1 MNMAPCARMRTPS
14 APEMMVRPD
23 AISAR
28 RAPSTNPLKSCDT
41 KFAQLTTRNLA
52 HRPRLS
58 FVRSGVVAQ
67 VATKRVEFLHQGI
80 ARHDLEN
87 LPVIFL
93 ILHVTR
99 LLAAHDDDWPD
110 QLMIFLAEVHVTHG
124 RWECFTRLILLDDIR
139 RIERSGLRHH
149 ARPYCQ

>member
-1 MNMAPCARMRTPS
+1 MI
-14 APEMMVRPD
+14 VRPD

-41 KFAQLTTRNLA
+41 KFAQLTNRNLA

-58 FVRSGVVAQ
+58 SVRSGVIAQ
-67 VATKRVEFLHQGI
+67 VATKLVGFLHQRL

-93 ILHVTR
+93 ILHVAR
-99 LLAAHDDDWPD
+99 LLATHDDDRPD
-110 QLMIFLAEVHVTHG
+110 QLVVLLAEVHVTNG
-124 RWECFTRLILLDDIR
+124 RWECFARLIL
-139 RIERSGLRHH
+139 
-149 ARPYCQ
+149 